1 MFITQRKLI
10 DNLYYKGYN
19 PKIVLCDLKQDRI
32 IRISH
37 RSENISSPKN
47 GICIIK
53 FTLEDRW
60 TTNKGSYNS
69 FGSKRINVNFIVDT
83 KQQKINEI
91 EFRYIAANNSGYIKN
106 LSSIDNINY
115 LLDRRALLYKNYI
128 VGFLFVNYVKKT
140 VESLG
145 KKYKEKQYV

>member
-19 PKIVLCDLKQDRI
+19 PKLVLCDLKQDRI
-32 IRISH
+32 IRISQ

-69 FGSKRINVNFIVDT
+69 FGSKKINVNFIVDT

-115 LLDRRALLYKNYI
+115 LLDKNILIYRDYV

-140 VESLG
+140 VESLS
-145 KKYKEKQYV
+145 KKYKKE

>member
-19 PKIVLCDLKQDRI
+19 PKLVLCDLKQDRI
-32 IRISH
+32 IRISQ

-47 GICIIK
+47 GICIIN
-53 FTLEDRW
+53 FTSEDRW

-115 LLDRRALLYKNYI
+115 LLDKNILIYRDYI

-140 VESLG
+140 VESLS
-145 KKYKEKQYV
+145 KKYKEK

>member
-19 PKIVLCDLKQDRI
+19 PKLVLCDLKQDRI
-32 IRISH
+32 IRISQ

-69 FGSKRINVNFIVDT
+69 FGSKRINVNFIVNT

-91 EFRYIAANNSGYIKN
+91 EFRYIASNNSGYIKN

-115 LLDRRALLYKNYI
+115 LFDRRILLYRNYI
-128 VGFLFVNYVKKT
+128 VGFLFINYVKKT
-140 VESLG
+140 VESLS
-145 KKYKEKQYV
+145 KKYKEK

>member
-1 MFITQRKLI
+1 MFKTQKELI

-19 PKIVLCDLKQDRI
+19 PKLVLCDLKQDRI
-32 IRISH
+32 IRISQ

-60 TTNKGSYNS
+60 TTNNGSYNS
-69 FGSKRINVNFIVDT
+69 FGSKRINVNFIVNT

-115 LLDRRALLYKNYI
+115 LLDKNMLIYRDYI

-140 VESLG
+140 VESLS
-145 KKYKEKQYV
+145 KKYKEK

>member
-19 PKIVLCDLKQDRI
+19 PKLVLCDLKQDRI
-32 IRISH
+32 IRISQ
-37 RSENISSPKN
+37 RNENISSPKN

-69 FGSKRINVNFIVDT
+69 FGSKRININFIVDT
-83 KQQKINEI
+83 KQQKINGI

-115 LLDRRALLYKNYI
+115 LLDKNILIYRDYI
-128 VGFLFVNYVKKT
+128 IGFLFVNYVKKT
-140 VESLG
+140 VESLS
-145 KKYKEKQYV
+145 KKYKEK

>member
-19 PKIVLCDLKQDRI
+19 PKLVLCDLKQDRI
-32 IRISH
+32 IRISQ

-60 TTNKGSYNS
+60 TTNKGSHNS

-106 LSSIDNINY
+106 LSSINNINY
-115 LLDRRALLYKNYI
+115 LFDRRILLYRNYI
-128 VGFLFVNYVKKT
+128 VGFLFKNYIKKT
-140 VESLG
+140 VENLS
-145 KKYKEKQYV
+145 KKYEVK

>member
-19 PKIVLCDLKQDRI
+19 PKLVLCDLKQDRI
-32 IRISH
+32 IRIS
-37 RSENISSPKN
+37 SKNENMSSPKN

-69 FGSKRINVNFIVDT
+69 FGSKKINVNFIIDT

-106 LSSIDNINY
+106 LLSIDNINY
-115 LLDRRALLYKNYI
+115 LFDRRALLYRNYI
-128 VGFLFVNYVKKT
+128 VGFLFINYVKKT
-140 VESLG
+140 VESLS
-145 KKYKEKQYV
+145 KKYKEK

>member
-1 MFITQRKLI
+1 MFKSRKELI
-10 DNLYYKGYN
+10 ENLYYKGYN
-19 PKIVLCDLKQDRI
+19 PKLVLCDLKQDRI
-32 IRISH
+32 IRISQ

-47 GICIIK
+47 GIYTIK

-115 LLDRRALLYKNYI
+115 LLDKNILIYRDYI

-140 VESLG
+140 VESLS
-145 KKYKEKQYV
+145 KKYKEK

>member
-19 PKIVLCDLKQDRI
+19 PKLVLCNLKQDRI
-32 IRISH
+32 IRISQ

-69 FGSKRINVNFIVDT
+69 FESKRINVNFIVDT

-115 LLDRRALLYKNYI
+115 LLDKNILIYRNYI

-140 VESLG
+140 VESLS
-145 KKYKEKQYV
+145 KKYKKE

>member
-1 MFITQRKLI
+1 MFRTQKKLI
-10 DNLYYKGYN
+10 ENLYYKEYHPN
-19 PKIVLCDLKQDRI
+19 LVLCDLKQDRI

-60 TTNKGSYNS
+60 VINKGSYNL

-91 EFRYIAANNSGYIKN
+91 EFRYIASNNSGYIKN
-106 LSSIDNINY
+106 LSSINNINY
-115 LLDRRALLYKNYI
+115 LFDRRILLYRNYI
-128 VGFLFVNYVKKT
+128 VGFLFNNYVKKT
-140 VESLG
+140 TKSLS
-145 KKYKEKQYV
+145 KKYEVI

>member
-19 PKIVLCDLKQDRI
+19 PKLVLCNLKQDRI
-32 IRISH
+32 IRVS
-37 RSENISSPKN
+37 SKNENISSPKN

-115 LLDRRALLYKNYI
+115 LLDRRILLYRNYI
-128 VGFLFVNYVKKT
+128 VGFLFINYVKKT
-140 VESLG
+140 VESLS
-145 KKYKEKQYV
+145 KKYKVK

>member
-19 PKIVLCDLKQDRI
+19 PKLVLCDLKQDRI
-32 IRISH
+32 IRISSK
-37 RSENISSPKN
+37 SENISSPKN

-115 LLDRRALLYKNYI
+115 LLDKNILIYRDYI
-128 VGFLFVNYVKKT
+128 VGFLFINYVKKT
-140 VESLG
+140 VESLS
-145 KKYKEKQYV
+145 KKYKEK

>member
-1 MFITQRKLI
+1 MFKTQKELI
-10 DNLYYKGYN
+10 NNLYYKGYN
-19 PKIVLCDLKQDRI
+19 PKLVLCDLKQDRI
-32 IRISH
+32 IRISQ

-91 EFRYIAANNSGYIKN
+91 EFRYIASNNSGYIKN
-106 LSSIDNINY
+106 FSSIDNINY
-115 LLDRRALLYKNYI
+115 LFDRRALLYRNYI
-128 VGFLFVNYVKKT
+128 VGFLFINYVKKT
-140 VESLG
+140 VESLS
-145 KKYKEKQYV
+145 KKYKKE

>member
-32 IRISH
+32 IRISQ

-115 LLDRRALLYKNYI
+115 LLDKNILIYHDYV
-128 VGFLFVNYVKKT
+128 VGFLFINYVKKT
-140 VESLG
+140 VESLS
-145 KKYKEKQYV
+145 KKYKEK

>member
-1 MFITQRKLI
+1 MFKTQKELI
-10 DNLYYKGYN
+10 NNLYYKGYN
-19 PKIVLCDLKQDRI
+19 PKLVLCDLKQDRI
-32 IRISH
+32 IRISQ
-37 RSENISSPKN
+37 RSENMSSPKN

-115 LLDRRALLYKNYI
+115 LLDKNILIYRDYI

-140 VESLG
+140 VESLS
-145 KKYKEKQYV
+145 KKYKEK

>member
-19 PKIVLCDLKQDRI
+19 PKLVLCDLKQDRI
-32 IRISH
+32 IRISQ

-115 LLDRRALLYKNYI
+115 LLDKNILIYRDYI

-140 VESLG
+140 VENLS
-145 KKYKEKQYV
+145 KKYKEK

>member
-1 MFITQRKLI
+1 MFITKRKLI

-19 PKIVLCDLKQDRI
+19 PNLVLCDLKQDRI
-32 IRISH
+32 IRISQ
-37 RSENISSPKN
+37 RNENISSPKN

-115 LLDRRALLYKNYI
+115 LFDRRILLYRNYI
-128 VGFLFVNYVKKT
+128 VGFLFINYVKKT
-140 VESLG
+140 VESLS
-145 KKYKEKQYV
+145 KKYKEK

>member
-19 PKIVLCDLKQDRI
+19 PKLVLCDLKQDRI
-32 IRISH
+32 IRISQ
-37 RSENISSPKN
+37 RSENISSTKN

-60 TTNKGSYNS
+60 TTNKGSYNL

-91 EFRYIAANNSGYIKN
+91 EFRYIAANNSDYIKN

-115 LLDRRALLYKNYI
+115 LFDRRILLYRNYI

-140 VESLG
+140 VDSLS
-145 KKYKEKQYV
+145 KKYKEK

>member
-1 MFITQRKLI
+1 MFKTQKELI
-10 DNLYYKGYN
+10 NNLYYKGYN
-19 PKIVLCDLKQDRI
+19 PKLVLCDLKQDRI
-32 IRISH
+32 IRISQ

-115 LLDRRALLYKNYI
+115 LLDKNILIYRDYI

-140 VESLG
+140 VESLS
-145 KKYKEKQYV
+145 KKYKEK